1 MISNILEQEDVV
13 KGLPDEALQKEARAP
28 SGMLQQFLVV
38 SEIKRRTDMR
48 KSHENQMKEQPQG
61 TVADQIVMEGIAGMM
76 PQQGVGMPPQMG
88 PQMPPQGM
96 PPQGMPPQMPPPG
109 MPPMGMAS
117 GGIVRMQNMG
127 QVPSNNRVGTLKEIL
142 ESNPSISFID
152 LVGMGFTQDD
162 LERLRTMGY
171 RERLASERVLSDA
184 IAGLEKVD
192 PPMRLS
198 KTMPLPEVKPASEIY
213 SQSGVTDFAG
223 DVSRAMQTPIATA
236 GDRATLE
243 KIRSGLSPSISSS
256 DIDAGIAGM
265 VSERAPSSALPKY
278 SIGSSGVGIGSI
290 MGLPTYSVYD
300 PDSPSAVFSESAGE
314 LMQGSLDEAAG
325 RRQAISDFFSGK
337 YRYKPESI
345 ALLEAEEA
353 GDISRAER
361 KLAMAGDSVGGL
373 EDSVGGA
380 EVQGTGSN
388 VQSTGRSAPDILG
401 LGSYQDDL
409 LGYKGGFPYR
419 PGRTADDLDSI
430 RSLIAENDARS
441 EELFGRSE
449 VDASKPGTEPAEPV
463 ASLLDAVADSQTD
476 KSDPSNRRTAL
487 DLDFSDIIADSKRM
501 AQANA
506 LIQLGAGIAAGD
518 TAKALSAAGT
528 AATKGMQDARMLDIR
543 KRLAEYQAGREDQQR
558 EYKADEF
565 DRQMKLLEKKVD
577 NAAEYGGA
585 ARDAALIRALSDD
598 IEYQQDQL
606 KLHPGRRAQ
615 ATEEE
620 QADLRVKLNQ
630 IEAMRQKMFQIGG
643 LGNMSGLAPVDFMSL
658 PRVGSGAGG

>member
-1 MISNILEQEDVV
+1 
-13 KGLPDEALQKEARAP
+13 
-28 SGMLQQFLVV
+28 
-38 SEIKRRTDMR
+38 
-48 KSHENQMKEQPQG
+48 
-61 TVADQIVMEGIAGMM
+61 
-76 PQQGVGMPPQMG
+76 
-88 PQMPPQGM
+88 
-96 PPQGMPPQMPPPG
+96 
-109 MPPMGMAS
+109 
-117 GGIVRMQNMG
+117 MQNMG

-430 RSLIAENDARS
+430 RSLIAKNDARS
-441 EELFGRSE
+441 KELFGRSE

-487 DLDFSDIIADSKRM
+487 DLDFSDLIADSKRM

-506 LIQLGAGIAAGD
+506 LMQLGAGIAAGD

-528 AATKGMQDARMLDIR
+528 AATKGMQDARTLDMR
-543 KRLAEYQAGREDQQR
+543 KRLAEYQAGREDLRREEEDKRFERKLAVSEDQFNRTLQQA
-558 EYKADEF
+558 EDKLDASIEKAD
-565 DRQMKLLEKKVD
+565 RVSKGQLLTFV
-577 NAAEYGGA
+577 A
-585 ARDAALIRALSDD
+585 D
-598 IEYQQDQL
+598 I
-606 KLHPGRRAQ
+606 
-615 ATEEE
+615 
-620 QADLRVKLNQ
+620 VKESMRGVVSTDK
-630 IEAMRQKMFQIGG
+630 EAMRATAQALTDELLRKYADFVDVDVSGLPPIGG
-643 LGNMSGLAPVDFMSL
+643 GAPTGAVDFSTL
-658 PRVGSGAGG
+658 QQRR